1 MVKRPHEREASRFPE
16 TAIRNAMTSAPA
28 KVNLTLELLGI
39 RPDGYH
45 ELRSLVM
52 PISLYE
58 SVVAKPTA
66 DGWIACST
74 ELSGIP
80 PFDMDS
86 VPPEKHLAVC
96 AARALREA
104 AGIDC
109 GAAIRIVKRIPVGA
123 GLGGGS
129 ADAAGALHELIRLWE
144 LNFSPERL
152 AEIGASFAS
161 DVPAMVLGGAVL
173 MEGRGERVRRL
184 TSLDH
189 APPLWLVLA
198 FCGEPIS
205 TGAVYAACPD
215 RLAAPEGCLEHMV
228 EAVRK
233 GDARMAA
240 EALHNGLE
248 STVYARY
255 PHTSELP
262 VLLRGAGALGT
273 LLSGSGGVVFGLAE
287 DEEHAQSIASRLPS
301 SLWTRVVHT
310 VCHANP
316 TLPAST
322 STESDPV
329 CSRNAPDSEMPRLSP
344 SM

>member
-1 MVKRPHEREASRFPE
+1 
-16 TAIRNAMTSAPA
+16 MTIAPA
-28 KVNLTLELLGI
+28 KINLTLELLGI

-52 PISLYE
+52 PISLHE
-58 SVVAKPTA
+58 TVEAEPIA
-66 DGWIACST
+66 DGRIGCST

-86 VPPEKHLAVC
+86 VPPERHLAVC

-104 AGIDC
+104 AGTAT
-109 GAAIRIVKRIPVGA
+109 GAALRIVKRIPVGA

-129 ADAAGALHELIRLWE
+129 ADAAGALHELNRLWG

-152 AEIGASFAS
+152 AEIGATFAS

-173 MEGRGERVRRL
+173 MEGRGERVRRIPVFYSQNIESKEY
-184 TSLDH
+184 TTIHERTEGNISCVP
-189 APPLWLVLA
+189 PPLWLVLA

-228 EAVRK
+228 EAVRR

-248 STVYARY
+248 PTVYARY
-255 PHTSELP
+255 PHTAELP
-262 VLLRGAGALGT
+262 AMLRGAGALGT

-287 DEEHAQSIASRLPS
+287 DREHALSIASRLPS
-301 SLWTRVVHT
+301 ALWTHVVHT
-310 VCHANP
+310 EWFP
-316 TLPAST
+316 
-322 STESDPV
+322 ESRIPG
-329 CSRNAPDSEMPRLSP
+329 R
-344 SM
+344 

>member
-1 MVKRPHEREASRFPE
+1 
-16 TAIRNAMTSAPA
+16 MTSAPA
-28 KVNLTLELLGI
+28 KINLTLELLGI

-58 SVVAKPTA
+58 TVEAEPVA
-66 DGWIACST
+66 DGQIACST

-86 VPPEKHLAVC
+86 VPPERHLAVR
-96 AARALREA
+96 AAHALRDA
-104 AGIDC
+104 AGTDA
-109 GAAIRIVKRIPVGA
+109 GAALRIVKRIPVGA

-129 ADAAGALHELIRLWE
+129 ADAAGTLHELNRLWKRN
-144 LNFSPERL
+144 LSPERL
-152 AEIGASFAS
+152 AEIGATFAS

-184 TSLDH
+184 ASLDH

-205 TGAVYAACPD
+205 TGAVYASCPD

-228 EAVRK
+228 EAVRL
-233 GDARMAA
+233 GDARRAA

-248 STVYARY
+248 STVYAR
-255 PHTSELP
+255 HTHTAELP
-262 VLLRGAGALGT
+262 ALLRGAGALGT

-287 DEEHAQSIASRLPS
+287 DEEHARSIASRLPP
-301 SLWTRVVHT
+301 SLWSRVVHT
-310 VCHANP
+310 VCS
-316 TLPAST
+316 PASPI
-322 STESDPV
+322 SV
-329 CSRNAPDSEMPRLSP
+329 G
-344 SM
+344 